1 MIVRT
6 GLEEM
11 VAKLTDLE
19 TALELFRDDV
29 IFHAAASDM
38 KFKSNSRTK
47 EGPQWA
53 ALTSYALRTTMAIV
67 EKIEEFAQRTGKTVL
82 YVLSYW
88 DFTCKRYL
96 ETGQRFDQ
104 ELVDWFKDKGLP
116 CVDLLECHR
125 QEYEEDFKCSVDKYT
140 ARYWNSHYAPNGN
153 AFCAWA
159 VLPSLLEQLRA
170 AGKPAACEN
179 LHEG

>member
-1 MIVRT
+1 
-6 GLEEM
+6 
-11 VAKLTDLE
+11 
-19 TALELFRDDV
+19 
-29 IFHAAASDM
+29 
-38 KFKSNSRTK
+38 
-47 EGPQWA
+47 
-53 ALTSYALRTTMAIV
+53 MAIV
-67 EKIEEFAQRTGKTVL
+67 EKIEEYAQRTGKTVL
-82 YVLSYW
+82 YALSYW

-104 ELVDWFKDKGLP
+104 ELVDWFKGKGLP

-159 VLPSLLEQLRA
+159 VLPSLLDQLRGTDRPPVVA
-170 AGKPAACEN
+170 IETAVGASSLHDFRFPERCSIMVGITCLIGKKVPMILAVMTAR
-179 LHEG
+179 